1 VHILLGITI
10 TPKTRNASKGIYIDN
25 DGITPKNQTI
35 QIEPDSR
42 LEDLDLSFYFHYWY
56 HRIPQWKV
64 SGKAVLD
71 LDKTD
76 FSLYQVWLQA
86 FSQFQFDIDINRLK
100 EGEIFKFNLEYHI
113 NFNIPAR
120 WKKYF
125 ISLCPICK
133 KAVNIHL
140 SRPIKYC
147 PNCARIKDANKQRL
161 RRAIKRGQHLCKCC
175 GKPLPKEY
183 PNRDYCPGGAC
194 KQKAYRERKEHEWWM
209 KSTEE
214 WVKNG
219 CNVG

>member
-1 VHILLGITI
+1 LGVTF
-10 TPKTRNASKGIYIDN
+10 TTKTRNASEVVYKDN
-25 DGITPKNQTI
+25 DGTIPKDLITW
-35 QIEPDSR
+35 IEPDSR
-42 LEDLDLSFYFHYWY
+42 LEDLDLSIYFHFW
-56 HRIPQWKV
+56 HNRSPQWNV

-71 LDKTD
+71 LDDMD

-86 FSQFQFDIDINRLK
+86 FSQIQFDIDINRLK

-125 ISLCPICK
+125 ISLCPICE

-147 PNCARIKDANKQRL
+147 PNCARIKDANEQRL

-175 GKPLPKEY
+175 GKPLPKE
-183 PNRDYCPGGAC
+183 
-194 KQKAYRERKEHEWWM
+194 
-209 KSTEE
+209 
-214 WVKNG
+214 
-219 CNVG
+219 